1 MTDSLDMSAAS
12 FVSPG
17 LTDSQHTTEPGS
29 SIPSLPSPPSPRS
42 LVVEPSSST
51 IESLPLQPAPTE
63 QPLQH
68 IPSSDKSNTNKND
81 KQEINS
87 SEVDKYIEGRG
98 PLPISPS
105 TPVPNSRTAYLW
117 NIFRSFLGRV
127 VHLVFKDNNLPLI
140 INIIYHAAAARS
152 LIAEP
157 WLLVNRYIKV
167 PVIQQQPQ
175 QHRPLLAAANLAT
188 DALRA
193 IGAMHIA
200 LGLLATLAL
209 KERRVRT
216 EQSALLVLTLASLG
230 QTWAHA
236 RAYWSSKYTIRAIQE
251 IGSLDS
257 LVFVVSSIALVKTV
271 RRTESGEWIANVI
284 LLFFYYTF

>member
-1 MTDSLDMSAAS
+1 MGDSLDMSTAS
-12 FVSPG
+12 FVSRG

-51 IESLPLQPAPTE
+51 IESLPLQPAPAE

-68 IPSSDKSNTNKND
+68 ISSSNKSNNSKSND
-81 KQEINS
+81 KQETNS
-87 SEVDKYIEGRG
+87 SEVDKDIEGRG

-127 VHLVFKDNNLPLI
+127 VHIVFKDNNLPLI
-140 INIIYHAAAARS
+140 LNIIYHAAAARS

-193 IGAMHIA
+193 IGAMHMA

-209 KERRVRT
+209 KERRIRT

-271 RRTESGEWIANVI
+271 RRTGQ
-284 LLFFYYTF
+284 LL